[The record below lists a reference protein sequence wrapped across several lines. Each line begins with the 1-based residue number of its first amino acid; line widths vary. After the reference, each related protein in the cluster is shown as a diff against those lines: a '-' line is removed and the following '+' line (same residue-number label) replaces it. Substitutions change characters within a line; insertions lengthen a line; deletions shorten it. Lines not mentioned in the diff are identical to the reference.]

1 MARKKLSATQQK
13 AKKKRDYVKHE
24 YNLTVDALDFLAQ
37 MGANIKIKLVSKPT
51 MRSLNAIR
59 KKYNELRKSLIKKNW
74 VLPTKREMAKH
85 VREEQPYRRSRA
97 NNENYEEAPQAFQPD
112 TDYIDELIE
121 KISKM
126 TGKDRTKTSA
136 RNEEYNKARLQ
147 DAKNR
152 FFDQLSFARLK
163 VGDVDLAGA
172 LASSS
177 FMSHVEE
184 LEYKYDY
191 EIVDGLDDDLTPM
204 LMTAMTDVLNS
215 Y

>member
-1 MARKKLSATQQK
+1 MARKKLSARQQK

-24 YNLTVDALDFLAQ
+24 YNLTVDALDYLNL
-37 MGANIKIKLVSKPT
+37 MGAGIKFRIVSKPT
-51 MRSLNAIR
+51 KAS
-59 KKYNELRKSLIKKNW
+59 LRKIRNIYNKAKKDLKKQNW
-74 VLPTKREMAKH
+74 VIPTKRELAKRA
-85 VREEQPYRRSRA
+85 REEQPYRRSRA

-152 FFDQLSFARLK
+152 FFDQLAFARQK
-163 VGDVDLAGA
+163 VGDVDLAQA

-204 LMTAMTDVLNS
+204 LMTAMTDVLNN

>member
-1 MARKKLSATQQK
+1 MARKKLSARQQK
-13 AKKKRDYVKHE
+13 AKKKRDYVKYE

-37 MGANIKIKLVSKPT
+37 MGANIKVKLVSKPT
-51 MRSLNAIR
+51 MRSLKAIR
-59 KKYNELRKSLIKKNW
+59 KKYNELRKSLIKKKW
-74 VLPTKREMAKH
+74 VLPTKREMAKA

-97 NNENYEEAPQAFQPD
+97 NNENYEEAPQTFQPD

-126 TGKDRTKTSA
+126 TGKDRTKTTA

-147 DAKNR
+147 EAKNR
-152 FFDQLSFARLK
+152 FFDQLAFARQK
-163 VGDVDLAGA
+163 VGDVDLAQG

-177 FMSHVEE
+177 FMAHVEE